1 MQHRRGEFLRMSRRL
16 IIVLVLAFG
25 VGIGAASRP
34 GQRAVESAWLL
45 TALGRSA
52 TSTDLAPEEVAA
64 LRQTIAF
71 AVAGRS
77 YAADLY
83 RAGDAPRAAL
93 LLVPGLAPDGKDD
106 RRLVDLAA
114 VLARADFA
122 VLVPDIASLRAQR
135 VSAEN
140 VRQIAD
146 ALAYLVRARSEF
158 LPTADAPM
166 PTGIA
171 AISYAVGPALLATLE
186 PELRDKIDF
195 MIAIGG
201 YYDVEA
207 VVTYFTTGFYRDD
220 GGAWVRGSPNDYGK
234 WLFVSANADAIID
247 MRDRITLRAIAGRRM
262 ADRNADIADLIPLL
276 GPEGRAV
283 HALLANE
290 DPDQA
295 RRLIGGL
302 PPRLLRNLTA
312 LDLRG
317 RDLANAPRSVVLI
330 HGRDDRIIPVSESRE
345 LAAAL
350 PAGKGRLYVAE
361 RLAHADLEPGDWK
374 DILTLWQATYRLLR
388 LRDGAD

>member
-1 MQHRRGEFLRMSRRL
+1 MSRRL
-16 IIVLVLAFG
+16 IIVLVLAAG
-25 VGIGAASRP
+25 VAIGAASRP

-52 TSTDLAPEEVAA
+52 ASTDLAPEEVAA

-71 AVAGRS
+71 SVAGRS

-83 RAGDAPRAAL
+83 RADEAPRAAL

-122 VLVPDIASLRAQR
+122 VLVPDIDSLRAQR

-158 LPTADAPM
+158 LPAADAPL
-166 PTGIA
+166 PTGIT

-186 PELRDKIDF
+186 PELRGQIDF
-195 MIAIGG
+195 MVAIGG

-207 VVTYFTTGFYRDD
+207 VVTYFTTGFYRD

-234 WLFVSANADAIID
+234 WLFVSANADAIMA
-247 MRDRITLRAIAGRRM
+247 MRDRITLRAMAGRRM
-262 ADRNADIADLIPLL
+262 ADGNADIADLIPLL

-302 PPRLLRNLTA
+302 PPRLLRNLSA
-312 LDLRG
+312 LNLRG

-330 HGRDDRIIPVSESRE
+330 HGRDDRIIPVSESQE
-345 LAAAL
+345 LATAL
-350 PAGKGRLYVAE
+350 PAGKGRLYVVE

-388 LRDGAD
+388 LRDGAE

>member
-1 MQHRRGEFLRMSRRL
+1 MSRRL
-16 IIVLVLAFG
+16 FIVLVLAVG

-52 TSTDLAPEEVAA
+52 ASTDLAPEEVAA

-71 AVAGRS
+71 SVADRS

-83 RAGDAPRAAL
+83 RADDAPRAAL

-146 ALAYLVRARSEF
+146 ALAYLVRARSEI
-158 LPTADAPM
+158 LPAGDAPV

-186 PELRDKIDF
+186 PQLGGQIDF

-207 VVTYFTTGFYRDD
+207 VVTYFTTGFYRDG
-220 GGAWVRGSPNDYGK
+220 GGAWVQGTPNDFGK
-234 WLFVSANADAIID
+234 WLFVSANADAIMD
-247 MRDRITLRAIAGRRM
+247 MRDRITLRAMAGRRM
-262 ADRNADIADLIPLL
+262 ADGNADIADLVPLL

-312 LDLRG
+312 LNLRG

-330 HGRDDRIIPVSESRE
+330 HGRDDRIIPVSESQE

-350 PAGKGRLYVAE
+350 PPGKGRLYVVD

-388 LRDGAD
+388 LRDGAE

>member
-1 MQHRRGEFLRMSRRL
+1 MSRRL
-16 IIVLVLAFG
+16 LIVLVLAVG
-25 VGIGAASRP
+25 AGIGAASAP

-45 TALGRSA
+45 SALGRSVA
-52 TSTDLAPEEVAA
+52 SAALAPEDAAA
-64 LRQTIAF
+64 LRRTIAF
-71 AVAGRS
+71 SVGGRS

-83 RAGDAPRAAL
+83 RADDAPRAAL

-106 RRLVDLAA
+106 RRLVDLAV

-146 ALAYLVRARSEF
+146 ALAYLVRARSEI
-158 LPTADAPM
+158 LPAADGPA

-186 PELRDKIDF
+186 PELHGRVDF

-207 VVTYFTTGFYRDD
+207 VVTYFTTGFYRDGD
-220 GGAWVRGSPNDYGK
+220 GAWTKGTPNDYGK
-234 WLFVSANADAIID
+234 WLFVSANADAIMD
-247 MRDRITLRAIAGRRM
+247 MRDRITLRAMAGRRM
-262 ADRNADIADLIPLL
+262 ADGNADIADLIPLL

-283 HALLANE
+283 HALLAND

-295 RRLIGGL
+295 RRLIAGL
-302 PPRLLRNLTA
+302 PPRLLHNLTA
-312 LDLRG
+312 LNLRG
-317 RDLANAPRSVVLI
+317 RDLAGAPRSVILI
-330 HGRDDRIIPVSESRE
+330 HGRDDRIIPVSESLE
-345 LAAAL
+345 LGAAL
-350 PAGKGRLYVAE
+350 PSGKGHLYMVD
-361 RLAHADLEPGDWK
+361 RLAHADLEPGDWQ
-374 DILTLWQATYRLLR
+374 DVLTLWQATYRLLR
-388 LRDGAD
+388 LRDGAE